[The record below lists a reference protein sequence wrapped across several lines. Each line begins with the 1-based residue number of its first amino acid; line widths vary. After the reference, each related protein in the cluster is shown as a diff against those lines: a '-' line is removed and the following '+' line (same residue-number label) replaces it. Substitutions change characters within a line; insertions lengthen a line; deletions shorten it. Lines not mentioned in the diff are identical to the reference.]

1 MRRRSGHSTRSR
13 GKRES
18 PSWAHCAS
26 SSAARALSR
35 TKWTARSS
43 SGSSILAYCRARAS
57 ARSSRSTKTRT
68 TWRRKDRAHDG
79 VADVLFQ
86 FPGLLFVLLVEP
98 DQGRDKDDEQH
109 DDDPDAFAKLH
120 DHEDQH
126 DAERQHGREPIDEEL
141 VFPPS
146 SRYAQAAL
154 GHAGARH
161 GEAGEDSRPCIRR
174 PGRSP
179 EPWSPR

>member
-26 SSAARALSR
+26 SSAGAG
-35 TKWTARSS
+35 TVENEMD
-43 SGSSILAYCRARAS
+43 
-57 ARSSRSTKTRT
+57 STKLVGVEHPGVLQGPCVGKVEPVDEDKDDVAA
-68 TWRRKDRAHDG
+68 KDRSHDG
-79 VADVLFQ
+79 VADVLLQLF
-86 FPGLLFVLLVEP
+86 GLLFVLLVEP

-109 DDDPDAFAKLH
+109 DDDPDAFAELH

-141 VFPPS
+141 VSPPLLA
-146 SRYAQAAL
+146 YAQVVL

-161 GEAGEDSRPCIRR
+161 GEAGEDTDRYTPTRTFT
-174 PGRSP
+174 
-179 EPWSPR
+179 